1 MAIDIDRYAHIEST
15 LKRWDVRY
23 KIASLGVFILAVSL
37 VKTLPIAVAALCAAL
52 VALNAAKLPREFVR
66 NGIQFVAIFLVPFL
80 LILPFSYPGESPH
93 RLLGMEFAFEGLR
106 LGILI
111 VIKAIAIV
119 LTSYAIFGTSRFD
132 VSMIALQRL
141 KCPKIFVQMLLF
153 TYRYIFVFLA
163 ELRRMEVAMKARG
176 FVPKANLAT
185 LTTFGNFIGTLLVRS
200 FERTER
206 IYKAMLS
213 KGYHGEFYTM
223 VEFNSQSRDYSKMV
237 IAITAAIA
245 LLVVDNFG
253 GFSRAEL
260 GWI

>member
-15 LKRWDVRY
+15 LKRWDVRF
-23 KIASLGVFILAVSL
+23 KIASLGVFILAVAL
-37 VKTLPIAVAALCAAL
+37 LDTLPMAFAALGAAI
-52 VALNAAKLPREFVR
+52 VALRAAKLPREFVR
-66 NGIQFVAIFLVPFL
+66 NGVQFVMVFLVPFL

-93 RLLGMEFAFEGLR
+93 RFLGMEFAYEGLR
-106 LGILI
+106 LGLLI
-111 VIKAIAIV
+111 VVKALAIV

-141 KCPKIFVQMLLF
+141 KCPTVFVQMLLF

-176 FVPKANLAT
+176 FVAKGNMRT
-185 LTTFGNFIGTLLVRS
+185 LKVFGDFIGTLLVRS

-213 KGYHGEFYTM
+213 KGYQGEFHTL
-223 VEFNSQSRDYSKMV
+223 VEFHSQPRDYQKTAL
-237 IAITAAIA
+237 AIGTAVVLLA
-245 LLVVDNFG
+245 LDNAGWFH
-253 GFSRAEL
+253 RAEL
-260 GWI
+260 GWM

>member
-15 LKRWDVRY
+15 LKRWDVRF
-23 KIASLGVFILAVSL
+23 KIASLGVFILAVAL
-37 VKTLPIAVAALCAAL
+37 LDTLPMAFAAFGAAM
-52 VALNAAKLPREFVR
+52 VALRAAKLPREFVR
-66 NGIQFVAIFLVPFL
+66 NGVQFVMVFLVPFL

-93 RLLGMEFAFEGLR
+93 RFLGMEFAYEGLR
-106 LGILI
+106 LGLLI
-111 VIKAIAIV
+111 VVKALAIV

-141 KCPKIFVQMLLF
+141 KCPTVFVQMLLF

-176 FVPKANLAT
+176 FVAKGNMET
-185 LTTFGNFIGTLLVRS
+185 LKIFGNFIGTLLVRS

-213 KGYHGEFYTM
+213 KGYQGEFHTL
-223 VEFNSQSRDYSKMV
+223 VEFQSQPRD
-237 IAITAAIA
+237 IAKTALAIGTA
-245 LLVVDNFG
+245 IVLLAMDNAG
-253 GFSRAEL
+253 WFSRAEL
-260 GWI
+260 GWL